1 MPITGAIQYRDGTE
15 SFGEKLKDAIYKDAK
30 ESSEKANI
38 MMGGSCMGEIAGEMK
53 GGFIKNCLAAGD
65 IRVNE
70 NYSGMQVLSADRY
83 SSQEI
88 IQKKSVTSPTVNT

>member
-1 MPITGAIQYRDGTE
+1 
-15 SFGEKLKDAIYKDAK
+15 
-30 ESSEKANI
+30 
-38 MMGGSCMGEIAGEMK
+38 MGEIAGEMK
-53 GGFIKNCLAAGD
+53 SGFIKNCLAAGD

-88 IQKKSVTSPTVNT
+88 IQRKSVTSPTVNI